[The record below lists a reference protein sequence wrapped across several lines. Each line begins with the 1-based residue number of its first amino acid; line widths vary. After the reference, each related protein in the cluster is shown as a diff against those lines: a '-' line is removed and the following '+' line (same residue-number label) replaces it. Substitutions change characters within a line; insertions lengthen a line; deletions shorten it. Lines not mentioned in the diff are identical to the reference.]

1 MQGAFPSLS
10 EGVMKFWYKLS
21 VRTRLILVF
30 IAIMVVPLILL
41 VWIAWSQTAKTAHN
55 LEHNIDKLTLTAN
68 EAIHQVG
75 DMAVD
80 DAVNALD
87 ARATEEIE
95 HLSTDTANRVADFL
109 YERDA
114 DIRIAATGPTDAT
127 AYRNFLDNK
136 QRPLVKH
143 GKWRLNANKSGW
155 EAEAPVLPDAS
166 SAAPGSKDN
175 ATSFHYRPPTVFHS
189 ELQPLYL
196 EMTFVGLDG
205 KERIKV
211 TTSDRVNPALQDVS
225 QRRNTFARAE
235 TYFPELQKLK
245 PGEIYVSDVIGT
257 YVGSQVIG
265 TFIPAIAAKN
275 GIAFEPEK
283 HAYSGKENP
292 VGKRFQGIVRWAM
305 PVVQNG
311 KISGWVTLAL
321 NHDHLMSFTDNIVP
335 TEERYRDINDAA
347 DGNYAFIWDYKGRS
361 IIHPRHHSIVGY
373 DENGEPAVPWLESGV
388 FADWQESGKS
398 WREYM
403 ETAPTFVDQLQ
414 SKKAERSLTRSGNV
428 GLDCRYL
435 NFAPQCIGWYN
446 LADNG
451 GSGSFL
457 ILWSGLW
464 KLTTTAAIPY
474 YTGQYSP
481 EVQGNRRGFGIVTIG
496 ANVDDFHRAAN
507 DSKASLNDIITRV
520 EKDMERQGDAAD
532 HALYADMQ
540 ETALSLSVSTALLI
554 AAVITVALWLA
565 AYLSK
570 RVGWLNSGFDR
581 FRLGDKDFRFTY
593 TYQDEIT
600 SLAATFNEMAD
611 TVNEQML
618 KQEESMALAQH
629 SRQVMVELADSLPC
643 AVFRYEKPL
652 SGKGQFTFV
661 SNNVE
666 QILGLPS
673 AEIQRDSESRWNFVL
688 PEDRDSARELLSP
701 ERDGNVILER
711 IALPDKGLRWVEAR
725 AKHTILENGD
735 HCWNGYWL
743 DVTEEQA
750 AKQELANQLL
760 LQETLFDI
768 LPNPV
773 FVKDANNH
781 YLKCNR
787 AYEKFFAITRNDLI
801 GSNSLDSPFS
811 KELRQWRHE
820 SDARLLA
827 TPDSSIRQE
836 FDITNAEGAICHML
850 YLASSFR
857 LADGSLGG
865 IVGTSVDI
873 SSLIEAQA
881 SLVKAKEA
889 AEDAMRTKAD
899 FLANMSH
906 EIRTPLNAILGMAYL
921 VQKSQLNLTQKDQ
934 LNKIRQSGQHLLGII
949 NDILDFS
956 KIEAGKL
963 VVEHIEFDLERVL
976 ENVGTLLSEKVAAK
990 GLELVINIARDVPLN
1005 LVGDPLRIGQI
1016 LINYANNAEK
1026 FTERGEI
1033 NILVGL
1039 REDDGE
1045 NVVLYFAVSDT
1056 GIGLNE
1062 EQKSRLFQG
1071 FSQAD
1076 TSTTRKYGG
1085 TGLGLAISKRLAE
1098 LMGGEVGVDS
1108 EPGHGSTFW
1117 FTVRARRGAQKR
1129 RPLVLSHELAGR
1141 RVLVVDDNENAR
1153 AVVRDALQG
1162 MKLEVSEATSG
1173 FTVADMCRY
1182 AITSGKPFQ
1191 IVILDWQMPGMDGIE
1206 AARQLRQEFKGNC
1219 PHLLMMT
1226 AYGREEVMHGA
1237 AEAGI
1242 ENVLIKPVSAS
1253 LLFDTIVRTLDGER
1267 GEYGGHELLS
1277 DEDLESEHPGLK
1289 AIAGARILLVE
1300 DNELN
1305 QQVATGLLDMAAV
1318 QVDVASHGKEA
1329 LDRVRRM
1336 KPERGYDL
1344 VLMDVQMPVMDG
1356 MEATRLLRAQGFSVP
1371 IIALTANVMQGD
1383 RERYLAI
1390 GMNDYLA
1397 KPIEPNKLWAVL
1409 CKWIQHRDGLGQGVA
1424 TTAAAAP
1431 DEDDG
1436 ESFTT
1441 IPGLDAKGGLR
1452 RVLNKISLY
1461 RSLLEK
1467 FVHDHADDP
1476 ARIRAASD
1484 DLTLFVRLAHTLKG
1498 VAGNVG
1504 AVEVQDAAAQLEAR
1518 AKQAQAGSAPDDGDA
1533 LRQLVDAL
1541 EACHAPLIQRL
1552 SAVLTR
1558 TATDKSTAPVDLN
1571 RLPPIVRRLSAML
1584 EDNDS
1589 EAGDLL
1595 QSEQALLQQGLQG
1608 VFDELKEAIEH
1619 FDFDRALEILRAA
1632 RGEQT

>member
-1 MQGAFPSLS
+1 
-10 EGVMKFWYKLS
+10 MKFWYKLS

-30 IAIMVVPLILL
+30 IAIKVVPLILL
-41 VWIAWSQTAKTAHN
+41 VWIAWSQTEKTANHLERHIDN
-55 LEHNIDKLTLTAN
+55 LTTTAD
-68 EAIHQVG
+68 EAINQVG
-75 DMAVD
+75 DMAID

-95 HLSTDTANRVADFL
+95 RLTTDTANRVADFL

-114 DIRIAATGPTDAT
+114 DILIAAHAQPDAD
-127 AYRNFLDNK
+127 AYRSFLDNK
-136 QRPLVKH
+136 LRPLVKH
-143 GKWRLNANKSGW
+143 GQWRLNANRSAW
-155 EAEAPVLPDAS
+155 EPEEPVLPDAS
-166 SAAPGSKDN
+166 SAEPGSKDN
-175 ATSFHYRPPTVFHS
+175 ATSFHYRPPTVFRS
-189 ELQPLYL
+189 ERQPLYL

-211 TTSDRVNPALQDVS
+211 TTSDRSNPALQDVS
-225 QRRNTFARAE
+225 QRRNTYARAE
-235 TYFPELQKLK
+235 TYFPALQKLK
-245 PGEIYVSDVIGT
+245 PGEIYVSDVIGA

-265 TFIPAIAAKN
+265 NFIPTAAAKN
-275 GIAFEPEK
+275 GVPFEPEK

-292 VGKRFQGIVRWAM
+292 VGKRFQGIVRWAT

-311 KISGWVTLAL
+311 RIIGWVTLAL

-335 TEERYRDINDAA
+335 SEERYRDINDAG

-373 DENGEPAVPWLESGV
+373 DENGDPAVPWLESGV
-388 FADWQESGKS
+388 FADWQASGKS
-398 WREYM
+398 WPEYM
-403 ETAPTFVDQLQ
+403 ESAPTFVDQLQ
-414 SKKAERSLTRSGNV
+414 SKRAEKSLTRSGNV

-446 LADNG
+446 LADSG

-457 ILWSGLW
+457 ISWSGLW

-496 ANVDDFHRAAN
+496 ANVNDFHKAAN
-507 DSKASLNDIITRV
+507 ASKARLNEVIARL
-520 EKDMERQGDAAD
+520 EKAMEVQGDAAD

-554 AAVITVALWLA
+554 VAVIIVALWLA

-570 RVGWLNSGFDR
+570 RVGWLNDGFNS
-581 FRLGDKDFRFTY
+581 FRRGDKDFRFSY

-600 SLAATFNEMAD
+600 ALAGTFNEMAD
-611 TVNEQML
+611 TLNEQML
-618 KQEESMALAQH
+618 KLEESTATALH
-629 SRQVMVELADSLPC
+629 SRQMMVEIADSLPC
-643 AVFRYEKPL
+643 AVFRYEK
-652 SGKGQFTFV
+652 SSTGEGQFTFV
-661 SNNVE
+661 SNNVVR
-666 QILGLPS
+666 ILGLPG
-673 AEIQRDSESRWNFVL
+673 ETIQRDPDARWHYVL
-688 PEDRDSARELLSP
+688 PEDRDSARELLS
-701 ERDGNVILER
+701 DKGDDNVILER
-711 IALPDKGLRWVEAR
+711 INLPDKGLRWVEAR
-725 AKHTILENGD
+725 ATHTVLENGD

-743 DVTEEQA
+743 DVTEEQV

-773 FVKDANNH
+773 FVKDAQNH
-781 YLKCNR
+781 YLKCNL
-787 AYEKFFAITRNDLI
+787 AYEHFFGISRNDLI
-801 GSNSLDSPFS
+801 GLSSLDVPFPQA
-811 KELRQWRHE
+811 LRQWRHA
-820 SDARLLA
+820 SDAQLLA
-827 TPDSSIRQE
+827 APDNSIRQE
-836 FDITNAEGAICHML
+836 FDVTNATGETRHLL

-865 IVGTSVDI
+865 IVGTEVDI

-881 SLVKAKEA
+881 SLVKAKEV

-963 VVEHIEFDLERVL
+963 MVEHIEFDLERVL
-976 ENVGTLLSEKVAAK
+976 ENVGTLLAEKVAAK

-1056 GIGLNE
+1056 GIGLTE
-1062 EQKSRLFQG
+1062 EQKGRLFQG
-1071 FSQAD
+1071 FTQAD

-1108 EPGHGSTFW
+1108 EPGRGSTFW
-1117 FTVRARRGAQKR
+1117 FTARVRRSVQKR

-1153 AVVRDALQG
+1153 VVIRDTLQG
-1162 MKLEVSEATSG
+1162 MNLDVSEATSG
-1173 FTVADMCRY
+1173 FAVVDMCRY
-1182 AITSGKPFQ
+1182 AFSSGNPFQ

-1206 AARQLRQEFKGNC
+1206 VANKLRTEFKADC
-1219 PHLLMMT
+1219 PHMLMMT
-1226 AYGREEVMHGA
+1226 AYGREEVLHGA

-1242 ENVLIKPVSAS
+1242 ENVFVKPVSPS
-1253 LLFDTIVRTLDGER
+1253 LLFDTIARTFDSAR
-1267 GEYGGHELLS
+1267 GEHEGTR
-1277 DEDLESEHPGLK
+1277 DEGVESEHPGLK

-1300 DNELN
+1300 DNDLN
-1305 QQVATGLLDMAAV
+1305 QQVATGLLDMAALK
-1318 QVDVASHGKEA
+1318 VDVASHGEEA
-1329 LDRVRRM
+1329 LDRVR
-1336 KPERGYDL
+1336 KTTPERAYDL

-1356 MEATRLLRAQGFSVP
+1356 MEATRQLRAQGFSMP

-1383 RERYLAI
+1383 RERYLEI

-1397 KPIEPNKLWAVL
+1397 KPIEPEKLWTVL
-1409 CKWIQHRDGLGQGVA
+1409 CKWIKLREGLGQA
-1424 TTAAAAP
+1424 TAVDIAMVQE
-1431 DEDDG
+1431 DDDG
-1436 ESFTT
+1436 ENFTT
-1441 IPGLDAKGGLR
+1441 IPGLDARGGLR

-1461 RSLLEK
+1461 RSLLDK

-1476 ARIRAASD
+1476 AKIRAALD

-1498 VAGNVG
+1498 VAGNIG
-1504 AVEVQDAAAQLEAR
+1504 AVEVQAAAAQLEAR
-1518 AKQAQAGSAPDDGDA
+1518 AKQAHAERAPDDGDA
-1533 LRQLVDAL
+1533 LEQLIEAL

-1558 TATDKSTAPVDLN
+1558 TAADKNKNSAAPVVDLG
-1571 RLPPIVRRLSAML
+1571 RLPAVISRLNAML

-1608 VFDELKEAIEH
+1608 VFDELKEVIEH
-1619 FDFDRALEILRAA
+1619 FDFDRALEILHTA